1 MRPWLRRILQ
11 CFFTKRCSFFYAS
24 HLLAKRYLLSLHT
37 AARSMPLRSI
47 EYDGGRLFVARGLI
61 LFGGGQRLKA

>member
-1 MRPWLRRILQ
+1 MAVKYAAMFLCEALQ
-11 CFFTKRCSFFYAS
+11 FYAP

-37 AARSMPLRSI
+37 AARSMLLRSI

>member
-1 MRPWLRRILQ
+1 MAVKYAAMFLCEALQ
-11 CFFTKRCSFFYAS
+11 FFYAP

-37 AARSMPLRSI
+37 AARSMLLRSI
-47 EYDGGRLFVARGLI
+47 EYDEGRLFVARGLI

>member
-1 MRPWLRRILQ
+1 MFLYEALQ
-11 CFFTKRCSFFYAS
+11 FFYAP
-24 HLLAKRYLLSLHT
+24 HLLAKCYLLSLHT